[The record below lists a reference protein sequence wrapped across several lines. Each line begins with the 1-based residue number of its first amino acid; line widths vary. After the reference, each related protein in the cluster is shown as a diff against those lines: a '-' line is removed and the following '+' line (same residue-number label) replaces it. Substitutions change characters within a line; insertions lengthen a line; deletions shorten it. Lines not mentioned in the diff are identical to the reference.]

1 MKQCIACNIKCLAEN
16 IMNPHI
22 INPLPSIKRKAEKMY
37 QDFISSKKGKE
48 IYQEAGKKHP
58 DISDL
63 PCRVESILTTFRDEV
78 SAVANDD
85 PNKFQL
91 LNAYLR
97 DKISEGMQ

>member
-1 MKQCIACNIKCLAEN
+1 
-16 IMNPHI
+16 
-22 INPLPSIKRKAEKMY
+22 MY

-97 DKISEGMQ
+97 DKISEGMQLHEVS